1 MHIFKL
7 MASQP
12 MRLVLTIFL
21 TLILNKFIPDLAKQ
35 FLLSIS
41 LSLKEIL
48 MFMIPFIIFSS
59 VYSAFSKIRGRAVYF
74 IVLLLATIVLSNFIS
89 VGIAGIFG
97 YFVLFTN
104 NAIAHNPQEIVGL
117 MPLWQFTIPKLISN
131 NVVLVLS
138 LILACIN
145 QPKIERY
152 TNKAAK
158 ITKKLVDNF
167 LMKFFI
173 PLLPLFILG
182 FLVKLLTDDII
193 GDVLAV
199 NPAAFLLMIL
209 TLVAYLGIIFLAAV
223 FLYKKKPLEILRNL
237 AAPVITAFTTMS
249 SAAALPFS
257 ITAAEENTR
266 NKNVSDVVMPA
277 TVNIHMIGDSIC
289 IPIMAM
295 ILLVAFGHPIP
306 TLTEYL
312 MFAMTFVITKFS
324 GAGVPGGSIL
334 VMIPVLEGC
343 LGFTSEMA
351 ALITICYMLLDPI
364 CTMGNVLGNNLFVI
378 HFSKFYTLIS
388 KK

>member
-41 LSLKEIL
+41 LSLKEFL

-117 MPLWQFTIPKLISN
+117 IPLWQFTIPKLISN

-199 NPAAFLLMIL
+199 NPVAFLLMIL
-209 TLVAYLGIIFLAAV
+209 TLIAYLGIIFLAAV
-223 FLYKKKPLEILRNL
+223 LLYKKKPLEILRNL

>member
-1 MHIFKL
+1 MHVFKL

-21 TLILNKFIPDLAKQ
+21 TFILNNFIPDLAKQ
-35 FLLSIS
+35 FFLSVS
-41 LSLKEIL
+41 LTLKEIL

-59 VYSAFSKIRGRAVYF
+59 VYSAFAKIRGRAIYF
-74 IVLLLATIVLSNFIS
+74 IVLLLGAIVLSNFIS

-104 NAIAHNPQEIVGL
+104 NAITHNPQEIVGL
-117 MPLWQFTIPKLISN
+117 APLWQFTIPQLVSN
-131 NVVLVLS
+131 NVILLLS

-145 QPKIERY
+145 QPKIEIY

-158 ITKKLVDNF
+158 ITKKLVDIF

-199 NPAAFLLMIL
+199 NPAAFLFMIL
-209 TLVAYLGIIFLAAV
+209 TLIAYLGLIFLAAIL
-223 FLYKKKPLEILRNL
+223 LYKKKTLEILRNL

-249 SAAALPFS
+249 SSAALPFS

-266 NKNVSDVVMPA
+266 NKNISDVVMPA
-277 TVNIHMIGDSIC
+277 RDC
-289 IPIMAM
+289 
-295 ILLVAFGHPIP
+295 
-306 TLTEYL
+306 
-312 MFAMTFVITKFS
+312 
-324 GAGVPGGSIL
+324 
-334 VMIPVLEGC
+334 C
-343 LGFTSEMA
+343 EM
-351 ALITICYMLLDPI
+351 
-364 CTMGNVLGNNLFVI
+364 
-378 HFSKFYTLIS
+378 S
-388 KK
+388 

>member
-41 LSLKEIL
+41 LSLKEFL

-199 NPAAFLLMIL
+199 NPVAFLLIIL
-209 TLVAYLGIIFLAAV
+209 TLIAYLGIIFLAAV
-223 FLYKKKPLEILRNL
+223 LLYKKKPLEILRNL

>member
-199 NPAAFLLMIL
+199 NPVAFLLMIL

-223 FLYKKKPLEILRNL
+223 LLYKKKPLEILRNL

>member
-41 LSLKEIL
+41 LSLKEVL

-312 MFAMTFVITKFS
+312 IFAMTFVITKFS